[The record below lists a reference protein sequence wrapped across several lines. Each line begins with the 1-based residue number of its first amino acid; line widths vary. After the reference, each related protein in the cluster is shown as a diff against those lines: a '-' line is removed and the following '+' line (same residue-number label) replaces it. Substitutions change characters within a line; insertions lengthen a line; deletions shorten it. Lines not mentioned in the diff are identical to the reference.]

1 MFEIVLDPIFPP
13 KNPVR
18 ADGRSNDFE
27 LIYGEGGTANCP
39 KPVNVRSPF
48 NKSPYPIIELNPAS
62 RIVEYTGNQEMKPFW
77 ENEAQ
82 EQARSSSIDGKQT
95 GLKGIL
101 ESLIKNLQSP
111 LFYRTIL
118 DSDLINSHI
127 SRINS
132 SLLIWSQLSPREVDL
147 ACQALTA
154 LSNSP
159 ASLILADQKHILN
172 MSQLLSIRDVKP
184 EIKIT
189 VVSFFSIASRP
200 LFSYSSRLKLLT
212 I

>member
-77 ENEAQ
+77 ENEVQ
-82 EQARSSSIDGKQT
+82 EQAGSSSIDGKQT
-95 GLKGIL
+95 GLKGSGVML
-101 ESLIKNLQSP
+101 ESLIKSLQSP

-118 DSDLINSHI
+118 DSDLLNAHI

-132 SLLIWSQLSPREVDL
+132 SLLIWNQLSPREVDL

-172 MSQLLSIRDVKP
+172 MLQLLSIRDVKP
-184 EIKIT
+184 EIKIV
-189 VVSFFSIASRP
+189 VVSFFQ
-200 LFSYSSRLKLLT
+200 LFQGLYFHILD
-212 I
+212 